1 MFRKK
6 KQQQEQLQLQL
17 KGLDDVFHNTLIALE
32 RLEYYLDG
40 ENYKKTAIGTDRDLH
55 DDNKNEI
62 TLELLH
68 GEMNTQCL
76 ALFFQTKFDK
86 TDPKFKEILRHFIGD
101 LLSWYG
107 GREDFKKAND
117 VEKYALPILA
127 SLDRFVDSAP
137 KISAIIREYIIDLDD
152 LSVLSE
158 EEKQQ
163 AVQDGFEAF
172 IRGQNIVEQ
181 RIKVFIEEQN
191 DKSEVEF
198 TSHER
203 ASKESGFRHLVNY
216 YLECFSSKEPVQS
229 LITSV
234 LGVYPELTMLSI
246 NLLTKKIYQQK

>member
-1 MFRKK
+1 MLQNKTQK
-6 KQQQEQLQLQL
+6 QEQLQLQL

-40 ENYKKTAIGTDRDLH
+40 ENYKKTAIGTNRDLH
-55 DDNKNEI
+55 DDKKIKI

-86 TDPKFKEILRHFIGD
+86 TDPKFKEVLRHFIGD

-107 GREDFKKAND
+107 GREDVSKAND

-137 KISAIIREYIIDLDD
+137 KISAVIREYIIDLDD

-158 EEKQQ
+158 DEKEQ

-172 IRGQNIVEQ
+172 MRGQNIVDQ
-181 RIKVFIEEQN
+181 RMKLFLEEQN
-191 DKSEVEF
+191 DKSEIEF

-203 ASKESGFRHLVNY
+203 ASKESGFRHLINY
-216 YLECFSSKEPVQS
+216 YLECFDSKEPVLS

-234 LGVYPELTMLSI
+234 LNVYPELTTMS
-246 NLLTKKIYQQK
+246 NSLLTTKIYKSK